1 MRRWQRWFSRKKK
14 WEQDMQ
20 DELRFHIERQTAE
33 HMASGLP
40 PEEARRQAVLQLGAL
55 EGVKE
60 NCREE
65 RRGFWLESFHADLR
79 FGLRMLLKNW
89 RLTSVA
95 MFSLAVAMAVS
106 VAGLSIFNAVLLRP
120 PAAAAPGRLVT
131 IYTRSPAGEFE
142 NVSYLDYEYYR
153 DNNRVF
159 SDVAAFPYSV
169 AKYDVSFDGRDD
181 KATINSLS
189 ENYFSVLG
197 IRPAFGEMFARSDDA
212 KVSAAMLSYSC
223 WKRW

>member
-1 MRRWQRWFSRKKK
+1 MSNRPRWFSRRKK
-14 WEQDMQ
+14 WEQEMN

-33 HMASGLP
+33 NIAAGLP
-40 PEEARRQAVLQLGAL
+40 PEEARRQAVLQLGAV

-65 RRGFWLESFHADLR
+65 RSGFWLESCYADVH

-95 MFSLAVAMAVS
+95 VFSLAVAMAVS
-106 VAGLSIFNAVLLRP
+106 VAGLSVFNAVMLRP
-120 PAAAAPGRLVT
+120 PAATAPDRLVT

-142 NVSYLDYEYYR
+142 NVSYPDYKYYR

-159 SDVAAFPYSV
+159 SGLAAFPNSIL
-169 AKYDVSFDGRDD
+169 KFDM
-181 KATINSLS
+181 T
-189 ENYFSVLG
+189 F
-197 IRPAFGEMFARSDDA
+197 
-212 KVSAAMLSYSC
+212 
-223 WKRW
+223 